1 MEGPEF
7 FVASWTLYYGSKVL
21 SEISQIVVPNHRYVA
36 QSNELFEGRWQEA
49 VEYASVCGK
58 DLGRIYV
65 GLIGWLASAACDD
78 ARCDH
83 GPEPTTEMI
92 FFFDTWRIHH
102 LSECGYLS
110 FWHYEF

>member
-78 ARCDH
+78 ARWRSWPGADH
-83 GPEPTTEMI
+83 RNDI
-92 FFFDTWRIHH
+92 FFDTWRSIT
-102 LSECGYLS
+102 LANVNTYPLPSTGR
-110 FWHYEF
+110 